1 MKSELWWPY
10 IADYDGF
17 PGSTVVNLA
26 LKTVAPL
33 LGYSTL
39 LVTGVGYQSSAQ
51 SSGLPDGA
59 ELDVLN
65 GLSAKRLRTIEE
77 HSKAVLVGRF
87 THRNERLDYI
97 YVPEP
102 AGLEAALRSFYR
114 MECPTRQH
122 YINLKPDPQ
131 WQAFL
136 EFLYPNAETIRFYR
150 AELVKLGAL

>member
-65 GLSAKRLRTIEE
+65 GLSAKRLKAIEE
-77 HSKAVLVGRF
+77 PSKAVLVGRF
-87 THRNERLDYI
+87 TRRSERLHYI
-97 YVPEP
+97 YAPEP
-102 AGLEAALRSFYR
+102 AGV
-114 MECPTRQH
+114 Q
-122 YINLKPDPQ
+122 
-131 WQAFL
+131 
-136 EFLYPNAETIRFYR
+136 
-150 AELVKLGAL
+150 GALPAFHRRDRA